1 MLASEKGGIHRM
13 GLAPRVPLACA
24 QGGVHLARLY
34 GKVRTVPSRV
44 WLLGVLLLAGPL
56 PHGDWDW
63 R

>member
-44 WLLGVLLLAGPL
+44 WLLGVLLLAGP
-56 PHGDWDW
+56 PP
-63 R
+63 